1 MERFA
6 VRMKTVQENSD
17 IGELHR
23 IKVNRIMMPSKIIVP
38 PDFSVAETL
47 AVLRRHRL
55 EAVPVI
61 DGTGSLTGVVTLG
74 QIDRMLAV
82 LARQREGGRSDHDG
96 KPEPMPLS
104 RKGGR
109 HAGQILDAAEG

>member
-6 VRMKTVQENSD
+6 VRMKTGQEKSD
-17 IGELHR
+17 IGDLHR

-55 EAVPVI
+55 GAVPVV
-61 DGTGSLTGVVTLG
+61 DGTGSLVGVVTLG
-74 QIDRMLAV
+74 QIDRLLAV
-82 LARQREGGRSDHDG
+82 LARQREGGRSDHGG

-109 HAGQILDAAEG
+109 YVGEILDASEG